1 MKTYIII
8 GALLSAI
15 GVIIG
20 AFGSHSLKTKLNPE
34 ELVIYDIATRYLMY
48 HSIGIISLGIL
59 AYNVPDSVVEIPII
73 IMLIGII
80 LFSGSLYLISIKGY
94 TKLGIITPFGGTAF
108 IVSWVLLAIN
118 IFKLPKSF

>member
-8 GALLSAI
+8 GALLSALGI
-15 GVIIG
+15 VLG

-48 HSIGIISLGIL
+48 HALGIISLGIL
-59 AYNVPDSVVEIPII
+59 AYSVPDNVVEIPII
-73 IMLIGII
+73 IMIIGIV
-80 LFSGSLYLISIKGY
+80 LFSGSLYLISINGY
-94 TKLGIITPFGGTAF
+94 AKLGVITPLGGTAF

-118 IFKLPKSF
+118 IFKLP

>member
-34 ELVIYDIATRYLMY
+34 QLVIYDIATRYLMY

-118 IFKLPKSF
+118 IFKLP